1 MSAAPST
8 IPASSNAQRRRVSRY
23 PLSVSIDLTV
33 LRSGIPDCI
42 PGRSVD
48 LGEGGLAAITAGELR
63 PGQIVG
69 AEFRLP
75 NLGAPLRAKAVVRH
89 QAQLR
94 CGIEFLGLSPEQ
106 KSMLRYW
113 VYQAADQQ
121 RRISRSNHDA
131 PSSTA
136 APELTNEPPQIK
148 SRKFPRR
155 LLWGA
160 IAALLFLASVGWWHW
175 YQAWTELESGLRQ
188 QASFSPATKVPASI
202 MERLVTHRVDPAYP
216 ESVWQSHQPGAI
228 MLDAVIGTDGSVIQA
243 RPLSGPSPLASAA
256 VEAVR
261 WWRFQPYR
269 MDGRP
274 VEVETTLTVNFP

>member
-1 MSAAPST
+1 MSAVPGT
-8 IPASSNAQRRRVSRY
+8 VPASSSAQRRRVSRY
-23 PLSVSIDLTV
+23 PLAVPIDLTV

-42 PGRSVD
+42 PGRSLD
-48 LGEGGLAAITAGELR
+48 LGEGGLAAVMAGELR
-63 PGQIVG
+63 AGEIVG

-75 NLGAPLRAKAVVRH
+75 NLGAPVRAKAVVRH

-94 CGIEFLGLSPEQ
+94 CGIEFLRLSPEQ
-106 KSMLRYW
+106 NSLLRSW
-113 VYQAADQQ
+113 GYQAADEQH
-121 RRISRSNHDA
+121 RTRPSNHDA
-131 PSSTA
+131 PSS
-136 APELTNEPPQIK
+136 APELANEPPQIK
-148 SRKFPRR
+148 GRRFPRR

-160 IAALLFLASVGWWHW
+160 VAALLLLASAGWWHW

-188 QASFSPATKVPASI
+188 QATITPATRVPASV
-202 MERLVTHRVDPAYP
+202 MEQLVTHRVNPVYP
-216 ESVWQSHQPGAI
+216 ESVWQSRQPGAI
-228 MLDAVIGTDGSVIQA
+228 MLDAVIGADGSVIQA

>member
-1 MSAAPST
+1 M
-8 IPASSNAQRRRVSRY
+8 
-23 PLSVSIDLTV
+23 
-33 LRSGIPDCI
+33 
-42 PGRSVD
+42 
-48 LGEGGLAAITAGELR
+48 AGELR
-63 PGQIVG
+63 AGEIVG

-75 NLGAPLRAKAVVRH
+75 SLGAPVRAKAVVRH

-106 KSMLRYW
+106 KSLLRSWGYE
-113 VYQAADQQ
+113 AADEQLKN
-121 RRISRSNHDA
+121 RPSPCDA
-131 PSSTA
+131 PSSTV
-136 APELTNEPPQIK
+136 APELASEPPRIK
-148 SRKFPRR
+148 GRRTFRR

-160 IAALLFLASVGWWHW
+160 VAALLFLAGAGWWHW

-188 QASFSPATKVPASI
+188 QATISPAARVPASV
-202 MERLVTHRVDPAYP
+202 MEQLVTHRVNPVYP
-216 ESVWQSHQPGAI
+216 ESLWQSRQPGAI
-228 MLDAVIGTDGSVIQA
+228 VLDAVIGADGTVIQA
-243 RPLSGPSPLASAA
+243 KPLSGPSPLASAA